1 MLQSDLK
8 QFFGLG
14 WWRDRLRQTGGL
26 LLAAWLMH
34 HGRPSHRGRFW
45 LGTVMALIG
54 GAIRLWAAGYIDKNQ
69 QLAQGGPYRYV
80 RHPLYTG
87 MIMLLLGVGMACGR
101 RWALPLLIAFL
112 LAFYPEVI
120 RREDAWLQHRFGR
133 QWEVWAATRSAILP
147 NLKSNASTTIS
158 EGHWSLRQALLRN
171 GEPLLALGLLL
182 SLRGLH
188 RRLKGRQS

>member
-34 HGRPSHRGRFW
+34 RGRPRQRGWFW
-45 LGTVMALIG
+45 LGAVFTLAGSI
-54 GAIRLWAAGYIDKNQ
+54 IRLWAAGYIDKNQ

-80 RHPLYTG
+80 RHPLYSG
-87 MIMLLLGVGMACGR
+87 MITLLLGVGLACGLG
-101 RWALPLLIAFL
+101 WALPLLIVFL

-120 RREDAWLQHRFGR
+120 RREDAWLRHRFGQ
-133 QWEVWAATRSAILP
+133 QWEDWAAARPAVLP
-147 NLKSNASTTIS
+147 KLKPVERAEIAQ
-158 EGHWSLRQALLRN
+158 GHWSLRQALLRN
-171 GEPLLALGLLL
+171 GEPVMALGLLIGL
-182 SLRGLH
+182 GVLR
-188 RRLKGRQS
+188 RRLYGSKR